1 MLCAAEGYAV
11 STSVGT
17 NAWDSPS
24 MAMRGLR
31 GGLLGLALGL
41 VLAAVVYAVVKPGPC
56 SETAVCIFD
65 TIRRACRPGPC
76 ESRTS
81 HVGVLVLIA
90 AASAAAGVGI
100 SLLREAR
107 SRR

>member
-1 MLCAAEGYAV
+1 MSIITRPRWSLGRGKTAV
-11 STSVGT
+11 
-17 NAWDSPS
+17 PS
-24 MAMRGLR
+24 RWQATV
-31 GGLLGLALGL
+31 GL